1 MNSAED
7 PCLAA
12 RLAGAAE
19 WRRKVK
25 SGEIPD
31 PWKIKREAVAANKCV
46 SKTLKLEIASLRL
59 ELKALQKE
67 KQFSEMCRFMGKKTL
82 ATKETIVAASLNLAD
97 LSGIYFLIKD
107 KEIVYIGQ
115 STCVFRRVY
124 DHLWSKKI
132 FDSFSYIQ
140 CEKKMLDKLE
150 SIYIHFY
157 QPPENGRNHGFVC
170 APLRIDQLLA

>member
-1 MNSAED
+1 MINSPLD
-7 PCLAA
+7 A

-31 PWKIKREAVAANKCV
+31 PRKIKREAIAANKCV
-46 SKTLKLEIASLRL
+46 SETLRLEIATLRF
-59 ELKALQKE
+59 ELKVLQKE
-67 KQFSEMCRFMGKKTL
+67 KQFSDMCRSLGMKTL
-82 ATKETIVAASLNLAD
+82 ATKQTIVSASLNMAD
-97 LSGIYFLIKD
+97 FSGIYFLIRGG
-107 KEIVYIGQ
+107 EIIYIGQ
-115 STCVFRRVY
+115 SLCVFRRVF
-124 DHLWSKKI
+124 DHLWAKKI
-132 FDSFSYIQ
+132 FDSFSYIR

>member
-1 MNSAED
+1 MNSD

-12 RLAGAAE
+12 RRAGHAE
-19 WRRKVK
+19 WLRKVK
-25 SGEIPD
+25 SGEIPN
-31 PWKIKREAVAANKCV
+31 PWKIKREAIAANKCV
-46 SKTLKLEIASLRL
+46 SETLRSEIDTLRI
-59 ELKALQKE
+59 ELKTLQKE
-67 KQFSEMCRFMGKKTL
+67 KQFSDMCRSIGMKTL
-82 ATKETIVAASLNLAD
+82 ATKQTIVAASLNLAD
-97 LSGIYFLIKD
+97 FSGIYFLIKD

-124 DHLWSKKI
+124 DHLWAKKI

-150 SIYIHFY
+150 SLYIHFY
-157 QPPENGRNHGFVC
+157 QPPENGRNHDVVC

>member
-1 MNSAED
+1 MNSA
-7 PCLAA
+7 A
-12 RLAGAAE
+12 RAGHAE
-19 WRRKVK
+19 WLRKVK
-25 SGEIPD
+25 SGEIPN
-31 PWKIKREAVAANKCV
+31 PWKIKREAIAANKCV
-46 SKTLKLEIASLRL
+46 SETLRSEIDTLRL
-59 ELKALQKE
+59 ELKTLQKE
-67 KQFSEMCRFMGKKTL
+67 KQFSDMCRSIGMKTL

-140 CEKKMLDKLE
+140 CEEKMLDKLE